1 VSDIPLTT
9 LDPHDPAHLADPYP
23 AWQRAQDGG
32 RPVYLRALRA
42 WAVTSHDQVLAVVRD
57 PATYSS
63 APSESSERD
72 LASLR
77 STVPHACPEDF
88 HALANSDPPTHTRI
102 RRAAQKML
110 TPRSVS
116 VYEPYVR
123 SVCAGLIEGFAAD
136 GRADIVQRLAVPLPL
151 TVICHVLGIDPGSQ
165 QSLKQWSDDTV
176 RLHMPGLSADERIG
190 LARSSAELHD
200 FLARL
205 IAARRLDPR
214 PGDLVSTL
222 VQPADGSGPALT
234 GDEAIGVLTQLLIG
248 GHETLTALISSMA
261 LLLARDRGLADR
273 LRREPALGPA
283 MVEETLRYRSPVKGM
298 TRTTT
303 RDVEL
308 GGQPIP
314 AGARLLVLFGAAN
327 RDPIRF
333 SCPGSFDLDR
343 TSTGEHVAFGRGIH
357 ACIGAPLARLEARVA
372 LEQIASRLPGL
383 RLPSGGRLSYLPSFM
398 VYSIGALE
406 LEWDK
411 GLRATPT
418 QPVVTICSGVPPG
431 PGRQAC
437 SGVRPGS
444 TRSKPSK
451 RRRIWSLPRSHRP
464 LALLY
469 ACIALARTSSGTS
482 SPESWPSTRK
492 LPEQKASLKAA
503 TIPAGSSSSD
513 TKCRTWR
520 RITATG

>member
-1 VSDIPLTT
+1 VSDIHLAT

-23 AWQRAQDGG
+23 AWQQAQDGG

-63 APSESSERD
+63 APSGASERD

-77 STVPHACPEDF
+77 SAVPHACPEDF
-88 HALANSDPPTHTRI
+88 HALANSDPPTHTRT
-102 RRAAQKML
+102 RRASQKML
-110 TPRSVS
+110 TPKSVS

-136 GRADIVQRLAVPLPL
+136 GRADIVRRLAVPLPL

-165 QSLKQWSDDTV
+165 QRLKQWSDDTV
-176 RLHMPGLSADERIG
+176 RLHMPGLSADERVG

-205 IAARRLDPR
+205 IAARRRDPR

-222 VQPADGSGPALT
+222 VQPVDGSGPALT
-234 GDEAIGVLTQLLIG
+234 GDEVIGVLTQLLIG

-261 LLLARDRGLADR
+261 LLLARDPGLAGR
-273 LRREPALGPA
+273 LRTEPALGPT
-283 MVEETLRYRSPVKGM
+283 MVEETLRYYSPVKGM

-327 RDPIRF
+327 RDPVRF

-343 TSTGEHVAFGRGIH
+343 TNTSEHVAFGRGVH
-357 ACIGAPLARLEARVA
+357 ACIGAPLARLEALVA

-383 RLPSGGRLSYLPSFM
+383 RLPAGGRLTYLPSFM

-406 LEWDK
+406 LEWDS
-411 GLRATPT
+411 ATSPDST
-418 QPVVTICSGVPPG
+418 TG
-431 PGRQAC
+431 PDQ
-437 SGVRPGS
+437 
-444 TRSKPSK
+444 
-451 RRRIWSLPRSHRP
+451 
-464 LALLY
+464 
-469 ACIALARTSSGTS
+469 
-482 SPESWPSTRK
+482 
-492 LPEQKASLKAA
+492 
-503 TIPAGSSSSD
+503 
-513 TKCRTWR
+513 
-520 RITATG
+520 